1 MVMFFWSWYSL
12 SRKIKW
18 PSQWFTFLTER
29 MKNEKV
35 EELTANLHDK
45 KEYVI
50 DIRYLRQA
58 LNHGSALKNFEKLE
72 LKHIVVWM
80 HT

>member
-1 MVMFFWSWYSL
+1 
-12 SRKIKW
+12 
-18 PSQWFTFLTER
+18 

-72 LKHIVVWM
+72 SKHIVV
-80 HT
+80 